1 MEELETLNM
10 DPDTSKSSG
19 LTAADLPPAI
29 RAFWDSAP
37 ASFKVPAILTAID
50 CYCALATRLRF
61 KYTYDLD
68 PHALLLQV
76 LVVAE
81 AASGKSFTRPIV
93 KSLMQPLKLRDQEM
107 KRIEQAYQDLKKT
120 SAKNKQLPEEPI
132 TDVRCLQ
139 TITKAKLVKRADMFI
154 RKYGE
159 PLTFWFYNEELAT
172 MTESNKRAFAD
183 LRTMDRLAYDL
194 GAEYGSD
201 TLSDASYN
209 ADVDVIYC
217 SLFCATDN
225 ALREYMDKRSVEG
238 GNCTRKVLTDLGDLM
253 GEDAPRFR
261 PLTPEEQ
268 AVVSRTVQHLM
279 DITYTDEGQLQ
290 PIRMVPME
298 WLDYHVRRWC
308 SDQRQLVL
316 KTGSRA
322 RNCFYKRA
330 SVSAARMCC
339 LLYYLWQVE
348 QGFKFQVSSSKVEQG
363 FETAQQRCAK
373 FQVSSSKKKDLKP
386 ETVVRPMKPQ
396 QRCAKFQVSSS
407 KKKDLKPETVVRPM
421 KLETAVRP
429 MKLETAV
436 RPMKPET
443 VVRPMKPETAQ
454 QRCAKFYRFMATYIL
469 DGLLARWGRQYEQMH
484 KTDETDDGAK
494 APLYDQLPAQ
504 FSRDQL
510 RELIVKLD
518 LSTPARIFISKWK
531 RAKLIYES
539 ETKDIFVKNY

>member
-1 MEELETLNM
+1 MSETSQTPQTQGPDLKPEPTNEARAKAKRALTLPCEKEEDDSQSWNLKPGSLQ
-10 DPDTSKSSG
+10 
-19 LTAADLPPAI
+19 AADLPPAV

-37 ASFKVPAILTAID
+37 APFKVPAILTAID

-217 SLFCATDN
+217 SLFCAPDFVSDSPDFTPPPSW
-225 ALREYMDKRSVEG
+225 LSQTG
-238 GNCTRKVLTDLGDLM
+238 G
-253 GEDAPRFR
+253 
-261 PLTPEEQ
+261 
-268 AVVSRTVQHLM
+268 
-279 DITYTDEGQLQ
+279 
-290 PIRMVPME
+290 
-298 WLDYHVRRWC
+298 
-308 SDQRQLVL
+308 
-316 KTGSRA
+316 
-322 RNCFYKRA
+322 
-330 SVSAARMCC
+330 
-339 LLYYLWQVE
+339 
-348 QGFKFQVSSSKVEQG
+348 
-363 FETAQQRCAK
+363 
-373 FQVSSSKKKDLKP
+373 
-386 ETVVRPMKPQ
+386 
-396 QRCAKFQVSSS
+396 
-407 KKKDLKPETVVRPM
+407 
-421 KLETAVRP
+421 
-429 MKLETAV
+429 
-436 RPMKPET
+436 
-443 VVRPMKPETAQ
+443 
-454 QRCAKFYRFMATYIL
+454 
-469 DGLLARWGRQYEQMH
+469 
-484 KTDETDDGAK
+484 
-494 APLYDQLPAQ
+494 
-504 FSRDQL
+504 
-510 RELIVKLD
+510 
-518 LSTPARIFISKWK
+518 
-531 RAKLIYES
+531 
-539 ETKDIFVKNY
+539 

>member
-1 MEELETLNM
+1 MEELESLNI
-10 DPDTSKSSG
+10 DPESSKSAAI
-19 LTAADLPPAI
+19 TAADLPPAV

-107 KRIEQAYQDLKKT
+107 KRMEQAYQDLKKT

-238 GNCTRKVLTDLGDLM
+238 GNCTRKILTDLGDLM

-261 PLTPEEQ
+261 SLTPEEQ
-268 AVVSRTVQHLM
+268 AAVSRAVQHLM

-290 PIRMVPME
+290 PVRMVPME

-308 SDQRQLVL
+308 ADQRQLVL

-339 LLYYLWQVE
+339 LLYYLFGLE
-348 QGFKFQVSSSKVEQG
+348 ASSKFKDQ
-363 FETAQQRCAK
+363 
-373 FQVSSSKKKDLKP
+373 SSKKSQTLNLEP
-386 ETVVRPMKPQ
+386 GASPLNLEPSV
-396 QRCAKFQVSSS
+396 QRHVA
-407 KKKDLKPETVVRPM
+407 R
-421 KLETAVRP
+421 
-429 MKLETAV
+429 
-436 RPMKPET
+436 
-443 VVRPMKPETAQ
+443 
-454 QRCAKFYRFMATYIL
+454 FYRFMATYIL

-484 KTDETDDGAK
+484 KTAETDDGGK
-494 APLYDQLPAQ
+494 MPLYDQLPRE

-518 LSTPARIFISKWK
+518 LSTPARIFLSKWK

-539 ETKDIFVKNY
+539 ETKDIYVKNY

>member
-1 MEELETLNM
+1 MEENLNIEPFNIEVCDSARTMPSSLEHCRAQADSSKAQSGDSPM
-10 DPDTSKSSG
+10 DPETSKSSG
-19 LTAADLPPAI
+19 LTAADLPPAV

-37 ASFKVPAILTAID
+37 APFKVPAILTAID

-107 KRIEQAYQDLKKT
+107 KRLEQAYQDLKKT
-120 SAKNKQLPEEPI
+120 QAKNKQLPEEPI

-268 AVVSRTVQHLM
+268 ACVSKTVQHLM

-330 SVSAARMCC
+330 SVSAARMSC
-339 LLYYLWQVE
+339 LLYYLWQDGLGTRDE
-348 QGFKFQVSSSKVEQG
+348 GLGKKPSSRSSKGSKEVPSTLNSPLGPTGRLPKQEPS
-363 FETAQQRCAK
+363 TISQRK
-373 FQVSSSKKKDLKP
+373 V
-386 ETVVRPMKPQ
+386 
-396 QRCAKFQVSSS
+396 
-407 KKKDLKPETVVRPM
+407 
-421 KLETAVRP
+421 
-429 MKLETAV
+429 
-436 RPMKPET
+436 
-443 VVRPMKPETAQ
+443 
-454 QRCAKFYRFMATYIL
+454 AKFYRFMATYIL

-484 KTDETDDGAK
+484 KTDETDDGTK
-494 APLYDQLPAQ
+494 APLYDQLPQQ

-531 RAKLIYES
+531 RAKLIYDS
-539 ETKDIFVKNY
+539 PDNKDVYVKNY

>member
-1 MEELETLNM
+1 MESLNNI
-10 DPDTSKSSG
+10 PTIVSN
-19 LTAADLPPAI
+19 DLPPAV

-37 ASFKVPAILTAID
+37 SSFKVPAILTAID
-50 CYCALATRLRF
+50 CYCALGTRLRF

-76 LVVAE
+76 IVVAE

-93 KSLMQPLKLRDQEM
+93 KQLMRPLKLRDQEM
-107 KRIEQAYQDLKKT
+107 KRIEQAYQELKKT
-120 SAKNKQLPEEPI
+120 ASKNKQLPEEPI

-159 PLTFWFYNEELAT
+159 PLAFWFYNEELAT

-209 ADVDVIYC
+209 ADVDIIYC
-217 SLFCATDN
+217 SLFCATEN
-225 ALREYMDKRSVEG
+225 ALKEYMDKRSIEG

-261 PLTPEEQ
+261 PLTDGEQ
-268 AVVSRTVQHLM
+268 TEINDTVQHLM
-279 DITYTDEGQLQ
+279 NLTYAPGGQLQ
-290 PIRMVPME
+290 PVHVVPME
-298 WLDYHVRRWC
+298 WMDYHVRRWC
-308 SDQRQLVL
+308 SEQRQLVL

-330 SVSAARMCC
+330 SVSAARMAC
-339 LLYYLWQVE
+339 LLYHLWGEDAARQKYV
-348 QGFKFQVSSSKVEQG
+348 
-363 FETAQQRCAK
+363 AR
-373 FQVSSSKKKDLKP
+373 
-386 ETVVRPMKPQ
+386 
-396 QRCAKFQVSSS
+396 
-407 KKKDLKPETVVRPM
+407 
-421 KLETAVRP
+421 
-429 MKLETAV
+429 
-436 RPMKPET
+436 
-443 VVRPMKPETAQ
+443 
-454 QRCAKFYRFMATYIL
+454 FYRFMATYIV
-469 DGLLARWGRQYEQMH
+469 DGLLSRWGRQYEQMH
-484 KTDETDDGAK
+484 KTDENDDCVK
-494 APLYDQLPAQ
+494 VSLYDQLPDQ

-518 LSTPARIFISKWK
+518 LSTPARVFISKWK
-531 RAKLIYES
+531 SAKLIYASKEN
-539 ETKDIFVKNY
+539 KDIYVKNY